1 MNLYQILWE
10 KIELKWYSD
19 WKHTKNIPKKNLGII
34 ITVLK
39 NISFFDKF
47 AHEGNTLNCKS
58 WCSLCQDKARY
69 KSD

>member
-47 AHEGNTLNCKS
+47 AHKGIL
-58 WCSLCQDKARY
+58 
-69 KSD
+69 